1 MTIKTDYSEKLIKD
15 GEYEVTVSLARSM
28 LSKAGTTEFLRITF
42 AMRTDV
48 DGQER
53 GNIDD
58 VVFKNKETGEYNA
71 RRLNNLC
78 KSAGIPEGTVFE
90 DVEDLLKSLEGS
102 NLRIVVKTMFD
113 DYRQKEINKIS
124 YFKPTAQPLLKAGQN
139 TSNKTETAK
148 VEVKDEDLPW

>member
-1 MTIKTDYSEKLIKD
+1 
-15 GEYEVTVSLARSM
+15 M

-42 AMRTDV
+42 ALRTDV
-48 DGQER
+48 EGQDR

-78 KSAGIPEGTVFE
+78 KSAGIPEGTVFQ
-90 DVEDLLKSLEGS
+90 DVDDLLKQLEGA

-113 DYRQKEINKIS
+113 DYKQKEVNKIS
-124 YFKPTAQPLLKAGQN
+124 YFKPTAKPLAKLNEANPPKAQDG
-139 TSNKTETAK
+139 TKPKIEI
-148 VEVKDEDLPW
+148 KDEDLPW